1 MDLIEKL
8 SGTLGMDASQAQAL
22 AGSVLGGLKGQV
34 EKEVGPSEAS
44 AFADAIPELSSW
56 TDVAKSQLGGDDVK
70 ETGSDGLLDLIG
82 QATGGGG
89 GAGGLLGAAAGLLGG
104 DSGPK
109 VGGFDIGSIMGL
121 MKNFNLDGQK
131 AGDMGGLVMGF
142 LQERL
147 PGELMNMLADK
158 IPMLSFLTK
167 AGGSGGA
174 GGLVGGLLGG
184 LLGGSKD

>member
-34 EKEVGPSEAS
+34 EKEVGADQAS
-44 AFADAIPELSSW
+44 AFASAIPELSSW
-56 TDVAKSQLGGDDVK
+56 TEAAKAKLGGDDVA
-70 ETGSDGLLDLIG
+70 ETGSDGLLDLVG
-82 QATGGGG
+82 QAAGGGG
-89 GAGGLLGAAAGLLGG
+89 GGLLGAAAGLLGG
-104 DSGPK
+104 GGSGPK

-131 AGDMGGLVMGF
+131 AGDLGGLIMGF
-142 LQERL
+142 LQNRL
-147 PGELMNMLADK
+147 PGELMNVLAEK
-158 IPMLSFLTK
+158 IPMLSFLSK
-167 AGGSGGA
+167 SGGGA

-184 LLGGSKD
+184 LLGGSNDSND